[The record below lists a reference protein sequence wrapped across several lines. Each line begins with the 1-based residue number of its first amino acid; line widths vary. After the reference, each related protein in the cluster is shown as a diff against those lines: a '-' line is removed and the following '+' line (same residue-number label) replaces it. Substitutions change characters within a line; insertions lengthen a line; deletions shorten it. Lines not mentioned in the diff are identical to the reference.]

1 MLWHILTLK
10 WVIGSFIEI
19 YSTIIIIKTKFD
31 LPKVQ
36 VTLADFDYPV
46 CDLWSWLSCLWP
58 LILTILFMT
67 FDLDYPVYDL
77 WSWLSYL
84 WPLVFLLLKIIK
96 LFVFLMCWLW
106 TYLKVILEICCV
118 QSKFDIYVLTSPDPK
133 VHVRYFHCYFI
144 SKRVLKGTQ
153 FPKLCVF
160 ER

>member
-1 MLWHILTLK
+1 VLWHILTLK

-77 WSWLSYL
+77 WSWLSCL
-84 WPLVFLLLKIIK
+84 WPLILTILFMTFDLDYPVYDLWSWLSCLWPLILTILFMTFGFLA
-96 LFVFLMCWLW
+96 
-106 TYLKVILEICCV
+106 
-118 QSKFDIYVLTSPDPK
+118 PK
-133 VHVRYFHCYFI
+133 DY
-144 SKRVLKGTQ
+144 
-153 FPKLCVF
+153 
-160 ER
+160 